1 MFTEHTAND
10 KKVQGE
16 LELNW
21 TDFPVM
27 NMHPHAWPLYSSVK
41 LLGLEFH
48 EGGLSLQPKL
58 PLAEYAFSSPLLG
71 YKKSKERISGWY
83 APATAGRWEI
93 ELRLSD
99 SELTRL
105 SQVEINGKVGAVL
118 KFAKGIRLSGESRP
132 GASLRWEIS

>member
-1 MFTEHTAND
+1 VGRVLGLPEISYGIWSAPDTYDSVISKHPGQTMFTEHTAND

-48 EGGLSLQPKL
+48 EGGVSNRNFPWRNMRSALLSWDIRNPRSVSVDGMHRLQR
-58 PLAEYAFSSPLLG
+58 AVGRSS
-71 YKKSKERISGWY
+71 
-83 APATAGRWEI
+83 
-93 ELRLSD
+93 
-99 SELTRL
+99 
-105 SQVEINGKVGAVL
+105 
-118 KFAKGIRLSGESRP
+118 
-132 GASLRWEIS
+132 